1 MIWAGLIFFIIIIS
15 GIYELVK
22 KGEEIQK
29 DNEAKEQERIEA
41 KRIDDQI
48 ENERLQAIN
57 ENIKLTNQTKKDN
70 QGDGSL
76 SSQQILISLASISL
90 GVILI
95 TFLFKFIYMT

>member
-48 ENERLQAIN
+48 ENERLQAVN
-57 ENIKLTNQTKKDN
+57 ENMKLTNQTKKDN
-70 QGDGSL
+70 QGDESL
-76 SSQQILISLASISL
+76 SSQQILISLVSISL